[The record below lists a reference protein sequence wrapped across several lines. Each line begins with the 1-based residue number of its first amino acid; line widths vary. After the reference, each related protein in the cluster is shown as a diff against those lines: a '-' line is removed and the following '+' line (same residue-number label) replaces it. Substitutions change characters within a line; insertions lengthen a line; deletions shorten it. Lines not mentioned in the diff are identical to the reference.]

1 MVDDSQN
8 NVKLR
13 ARGEALFELTR
24 ARAAEVQ
31 RAISMLPADSTL
43 RAELEAAG
51 SSLAGV
57 EESLALALASPNFPL
72 RSADLIQIGNTVTAT
87 SVANLVAE
95 AMRGDPRSAER
106 IGQEL
111 TAASAA
117 TRTTVTSLADDL
129 FGRRIF
135 DAHLQFDSDDEKEA
149 YRRREA
155 ERQRYLAEQLG
166 RNTPQGDLN
175 AAAAASGQMLVAH
188 AHGAGNSPEWQ
199 PRWDKLSATL
209 ARQRAAMTAAGQSTE
224 EADAYL
230 RNEVRRF
237 LKAKGLSDEA
247 ITAQLASASDPLE
260 VVKPF
265 LGKDGASRDLEKSVA
280 LKSTVITAV
289 PKLET
294 DLPTEKPAPALT
306 VDLNAI
312 AFDLKAAGVLTDLA
326 ENTGHGLITHDRG
339 AAPSKGGRIN
349 S

>member
-1 MVDDSQN
+1 MGDDSQN
-8 NVKLR
+8 NLKLR
-13 ARGEALFELTR
+13 ARGEALFELIR
-24 ARAAEVQ
+24 ARTAEVQ
-31 RAISMLPADSTL
+31 RAISMLPIDSAL

-51 SSLAGV
+51 SSLASV

-95 AMRGDPRSAER
+95 AMRGDPKSAER
-106 IGQEL
+106 IGKEL
-111 TAASAA
+111 AAATAA

-135 DAHLQFDSDDEKEA
+135 DAHLHFDSDDEKEA

-155 ERQRYLAEQLG
+155 ERQRYLIEQLG
-166 RNTPQGDLN
+166 RKTPQGDLN
-175 AAAAASGQMLVAH
+175 AAAAASGQMLDAH
-188 AHGAGNSPEWQ
+188 AYGAGNSPEWH
-199 PRWDKLSATL
+199 PRWEELTANL
-209 ARQRAAMTAAGQSTE
+209 ARQRAAMKAAGHSTE

-237 LKAKGLSDEA
+237 LKAKGLTDDA
-247 ITAQLASASDPLE
+247 MTAQIASAADPLE
-260 VVKPF
+260 AMKPF

-280 LKSTVITAV
+280 LKSTIITAV
-289 PKLET
+289 PQLET
-294 DLPTEKPAPALT
+294 DPSNEKPVAALA

-312 AFDLKAAGVLTDLA
+312 ASDLKAAGVMTDVVEDA
-326 ENTGHGLITHDRG
+326 GHGLGKQDRG
-339 AAPSKGGRIN
+339 AAPTKGGRVN